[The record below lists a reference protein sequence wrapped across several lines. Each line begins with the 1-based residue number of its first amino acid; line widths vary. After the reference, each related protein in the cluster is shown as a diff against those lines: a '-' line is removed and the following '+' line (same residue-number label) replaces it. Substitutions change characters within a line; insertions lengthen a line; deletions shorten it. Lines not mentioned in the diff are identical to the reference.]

1 MHRLSF
7 RYTPFRLVTWCAT
20 KMPRGRGGRVGLK
33 KDPLPPPPTAI
44 RACPCLLIAT
54 WVVPRLLEGGGKILL
69 RIERERERAREVRIA
84 MRKLSYMCPLF
95 CLWPFSL
102 LLSRE
107 TRSCTTACT
116 LTPTIKSIR
125 RYEEK
130 RTRGRKYREL
140 EWEMRRKR
148 FVPVFVYTEEWMQW
162 RGQCVP
168 WFDTVK
174 GHWHAY
180 PSFFLSPRFISTWPS
195 LRFWWLI
202 SMLYVWERGRRGKKK
217 WAKER
222 MHQGIN
228 EHFLMFGLL
237 PLLLCPGGCGSY
249 AYSVLFSRCI
259 YEI

>member
-7 RYTPFRLVTWCAT
+7 WYTPYRLVTWCAT
-20 KMPRGRGGRVGLK
+20 KMPRGRGGLVGLK
-33 KDPLPPPPTAI
+33 KDPPPHSDTGLSLLAHCYLSCSQVI
-44 RACPCLLIAT
+44 RGWWKDFVAN
-54 WVVPRLLEGGGKILL
+54 
-69 RIERERERAREVRIA
+69 RERERAREARIA

-107 TRSCTTACT
+107 TRSCATACT

-130 RTRGRKYREL
+130 RTRGKKYREL
-140 EWEMRRKR
+140 EWEIRKKR

-168 WFDTVK
+168 WFDTVN
-174 GHWHAY
+174 GHWHASA
-180 PSFFLSPRFISTWPS
+180 SFFLTPRFISTWLS

-202 SMLYVWERGRRGKKK
+202 TMLYVWERGRRGKRS
-217 WAKER
+217 ELR
-222 MHQGIN
+222 N
-228 EHFLMFGLL
+228 E
-237 PLLLCPGGCGSY
+237 CT
-249 AYSVLFSRCI
+249 R
-259 YEI
+259 E